1 MLQKLEKLFDD
12 KIRPSLM
19 AHGGN
24 IELVDYDN
32 DTLFIKLQGGC
43 QGCSSSKATMK
54 DGVEKIV
61 KHHFPEVK
69 EIVDLTD
76 HQSGQNPYM

>member
-1 MLQKLEKLFDD
+1 MIQKLEKLFDD

-24 IELVDYDN
+24 IEIVDYDN
-32 DTLFIKLQGGC
+32 DKLFIRLQGGC

-54 DGVEKIV
+54 DGVEKVV
-61 KHHFPEVK
+61 KQFFPEVK
-69 EIVDLTD
+69 EIVDITD
-76 HQSGQNPYM
+76 HQSGKNPYM